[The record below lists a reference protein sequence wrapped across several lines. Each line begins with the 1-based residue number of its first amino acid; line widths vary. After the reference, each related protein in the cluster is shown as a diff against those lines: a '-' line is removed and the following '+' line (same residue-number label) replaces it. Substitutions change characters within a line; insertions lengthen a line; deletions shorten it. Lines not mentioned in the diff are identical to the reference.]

1 MRDEPTKG
9 KTVFLYAQICDI
21 RFRIVFIFSNLLAS
35 LLGLLNNV
43 GSCIFFVDIPAGL
56 TVVSIC
62 APSSHAPEDRDIVA
76 SCATNATGLSVL
88 RVAELK
94 LSLSRGAREVSD
106 RATKLCST
114 RDFETPRG
122 DSSSLSIWG
131 FDVTSSTRERK
142 SLMAAREDSKKC
154 VSSVTSGRPSGQVG
168 SEVFGCQRMLLGPL
182 GQS

>member
-1 MRDEPTKG
+1 MLDEPTKG

-35 LLGLLNNV
+35 LLGLQNNV
-43 GSCIFFVDIPAGL
+43 GSCTFFVEIPADL
-56 TVVSIC
+56 TVLSIC
-62 APSSHAPEDRDIVA
+62 ALSSHAPEDRDTVA

-114 RDFETPRG
+114 CDFETPREG
-122 DSSSLSIWG
+122 SSSQSIWG
-131 FDVTSSTRERK
+131 FDVTSSTRK
-142 SLMAAREDSKKC
+142 GKKKC
-154 VSSVTSGRPSGQVG
+154 VSSATSERTCGQIV
-168 SEVFGCQRMLLGPL
+168 SVLVFGCQRMLLGPL